1 MAKEKKEVLE
11 ARKTPLIQM
20 LEDTNESQPL
30 EAQEISEI
38 NEIMLDLKFKSLFFY
53 KVLDIY
59 NKYIINYIYKYLDT
73 TFKDSIRD
81 YIHNYLE
88 NSSSLLVFRKDEI
101 VREGKPLKKNR
112 LKVSLEPKVI
122 LEGLCKKYPTLDL
135 ELEFDKWNDYI
146 LAHGKTYRNHK
157 AAFRNWC
164 RNAVEYQA
172 KNGHITP
179 QKVTTY
185 KEMFDDGNT

>member
-1 MAKEKKEVLE
+1 MDKNKKEVLE
-11 ARKTPLIQM
+11 ARKMPLIEM
-20 LEDTNESQPL
+20 LEDTNESQSL

-38 NEIMLDLKFKSLFFY
+38 DEIMLDLKFKSLFFY

-59 NKYIINYIYKYLDT
+59 NKYITNYIYTYLDT

-88 NSSSLLVFRKDEI
+88 NSSSLYVFRKDEI
-101 VREGKPLKKNR
+101 VREGKPLKQDR

-122 LEGLCKKYPTLDL
+122 LEGLSEKYPTLDL
-135 ELEFDKWNDYI
+135 ELEFDKWNDYK

-172 KNGHITP
+172 QNGQITP